1 VTRSALSRAAAVCAA
16 ALIGGFG
23 LTGTPAVA
31 GTPAAG
37 TSAARA
43 AAPAAAHLSTGA
55 PAIVALGDSAI
66 SGEGAGTD
74 TNDGYFP
81 GTDGPTNYCH
91 RHPQSEIFDTGLA
104 GITGVDLACSGA
116 QTGDL
121 VSDPTLAKITGSGS
135 GDFSEPKQDVKL
147 AQTAAAYQV
156 KMVVVTIG
164 ANDDFDFSGIM
175 ESCLGQY
182 FPIPQSEGC
191 RDTIGSA
198 AITARAKAVIPKI
211 EAALAD
217 VQETMRTAGY
227 ADGSYQLVLQS
238 YFTPITPDI
247 RTNTYVGKVADG
259 CPAFP
264 EDLAW
269 GHNWVVPQ
277 LDDALRTAAEAVP
290 GVRFLDQRRSTYGH
304 EVCAE
309 MTSSPYE
316 YTNGDVIDTSE
327 LVRNGCDYSIG
338 ILSLCE
344 NEIRQSYHPR
354 VAGYQAEG
362 ACLGEFYNEPN
373 QQEAYCTL
381 DQGDGTTIEPL
392 TPGQPFNDV
401 PTDGAWFQLTNH
413 ATGQVL
419 DFSGGGSYGD
429 STDGR
434 AAITYPADGG
444 LNQSFVFEAKPGGS
458 YELDFSGNRDMCLD
472 ATGAST
478 AAGTPLEQWGCNGQ
492 GNQHWM
498 LESAGN
504 GLYKVADSQNT
515 QMVATLGSSADTDSA
530 GNPVTVLQSD
540 TGAAGQ
546 LWQLTKL
553 GIVYLG

>member
-1 VTRSALSRAAAVCAA
+1 VNRSLLARASLLTAA
-16 ALIGGFG
+16 ALIGAFG
-23 LTGTPAVA
+23 VTSTPAVA
-31 GTPAAG
+31 GTPAASSK
-37 TSAARA
+37 TVAAGI
-43 AAPAAAHLSTGA
+43 PANGA
-55 PAIVALGDSAI
+55 PAIVAMGDSAI

-74 TNDGYFP
+74 TDDAYVP
-81 GTDGPTNYCH
+81 GTDGPKNFCH
-91 RHPQSEIFDTGLA
+91 RSTESVIFDTGDTA
-104 GITGVDLACSGA
+104 VTPIDLACSGA

-121 VSDPTLAKITGSGS
+121 TSDPTLAAITGPGS
-135 GDFSEPKQDVKL
+135 GDFGEPKQDVEL
-147 AQTAAAYQV
+147 AQTAAQYQV

-211 EAALAD
+211 EAALTD
-217 VQETMRTAGY
+217 IRQTMRNAGY
-227 ADGSYQLVLQS
+227 ADSDYQLVLQS

-247 RTNTYVGKVADG
+247 RSNTYAAKVADG

-290 GVRFLDQRRSTYGH
+290 GVRFLDQRRVTYGH

-309 MTSSPYE
+309 MTTSPYE
-316 YTNGDVIDTSE
+316 YTNGDVIDLSE
-327 LVRNGCDYSIG
+327 LTRNGCDYSIG
-338 ILSLCE
+338 ILGLCE
-344 NEIRQSYHPR
+344 DEIRQSYHPR
-354 VAGYQAEG
+354 VAGYKAEG
-362 ACLGEFYNEPN
+362 VCLGEFFNEPS

-381 DQGDGTTIEPL
+381 DQADGTTIEPL
-392 TPGQPFNDV
+392 TPGQPFNDA
-401 PTDGAWFQLTNH
+401 PQDGAWFQLTNS
-413 ATGQVL
+413 ASGNVL
-419 DFSGGGSYGD
+419 DFSGGGTYGD
-429 STDGR
+429 STNGR
-434 AAITYPADGG
+434 PAITYPADGG
-444 LNQSFVFEAKPGGS
+444 LNQSFVFEKKSDGS

-478 AAGTPLEQWGCNGQ
+478 AAGTALEQWGCNGG
-492 GNQHWM
+492 GNQHWV
-498 LESAGN
+498 LEPAGN
-504 GLYKVADSQNT
+504 GLYKIADSQNT
-515 QMVATLGSSADTDSA
+515 TMVATLGTSSVTDSG
-530 GNPVTVLQSD
+530 GNPVTLLEPD
-540 TGAAGQ
+540 TGAPGQ
-546 LWQLTKL
+546 LWQLTLL

>member
-1 VTRSALSRAAAVCAA
+1 MTRSVLPRTAALAASCLFAALALSGVPGSASAAAPD
-16 ALIGGFG
+16 L
-23 LTGTPAVA
+23 
-31 GTPAAG
+31 
-37 TSAARA
+37 
-43 AAPAAAHLSTGA
+43 APAAAAATRT

-74 TNDGYFP
+74 TADGYTA

-91 RHPQSEIFDTGLA
+91 RHPQSEIYDTGLA

-121 VSDPTLAKITGSGS
+121 VSDPTLAKVTGGGS
-135 GDFSEPKQDVKL
+135 GDFGEAKQDLQL
-147 AQTAAAYQV
+147 AQAAATYQV

-182 FPIPQSEGC
+182 FPIPQSTGC

-198 AITARAKAVIPKI
+198 AISARAKAVIPKI
-211 EAALAD
+211 EAALTD
-217 VQETMRTAGY
+217 VRQTLRTAGY
-227 ADGSYQLVLQS
+227 ADGDYQLVMQS
-238 YFTPITPDI
+238 YFSPITPDI
-247 RTNTYVGKVADG
+247 RSNSYADKVAQG

-290 GVRFLDQRRSTYGH
+290 GVRFLDQRRVSYGH

-309 MTSSPYE
+309 MTTSPYE
-316 YTNGDVIDTSE
+316 YTNGDVIDLSE
-327 LVRNGCDYSIG
+327 NTRNGCDYSIG
-338 ILSLCE
+338 ILGLCE
-344 NEIRQSYHPR
+344 NEIRQSYHLR
-354 VAGYQAEG
+354 VAGYQGEA
-362 ACLGEFYNEPN
+362 ACLAEFYRAPS

-392 TPGQPFNDV
+392 TAGQPFADT
-401 PTDGAWFQLTNH
+401 PDDGAWFQLTSRAGGN
-413 ATGQVL
+413 VL
-419 DFSGGGSYGD
+419 DLSGGGTYGD
-429 STDGR
+429 STKGR
-434 AAITYPADGG
+434 VAITYPATGG
-444 LNQSFVFEAKPGGS
+444 LNQSFVFEAQSDGS
-458 YELDFSGNRDMCLD
+458 YTLNFSGNRAMCLD
-472 ATGAST
+472 AANGST
-478 AAGTPLEQWGCNGQ
+478 AAGTQLRQWTCNGT
-492 GNQHWM
+492 GAQHWV
-498 LESAGN
+498 LKPAGN
-504 GLYKVADSQNT
+504 GLYEIADSQNT
-515 QMVATLGSSADTDSA
+515 AMVATAGPAADSS
-530 GNPVTVLQSD
+530 GNPLTQLQPD

-553 GIVYLG
+553 GIVYLHG

>member
-1 VTRSALSRAAAVCAA
+1 VTRSVLRRAAVLTAA
-16 ALIGGFG
+16 ALIGAFG
-23 LTGTPAVA
+23 VTATPALA
-31 GTPAAG
+31 GTTAAAG
-37 TSAARA
+37 GSAHA
-43 AAPAAAHLSTGA
+43 ATVSASDTRA

-74 TNDGYFP
+74 TDDAYVP
-81 GTDGPTNYCH
+81 GTDGPTDFCH
-91 RHPQSEIFDTGLA
+91 RSTESVIFDTSLP
-104 GITGVDLACSGA
+104 GITPVDLACSGA

-135 GDFSEPKQDVKL
+135 GDFGEPKQDVEL
-147 AQTAAAYQV
+147 AATAAQYQV

-182 FPIPQSEGC
+182 FPVPQGTGC

-198 AITARAKAVIPKI
+198 AITQRAQAVIPKI
-211 EAALAD
+211 EAALTD
-217 VQETMRTAGY
+217 VRQTMRNAGY
-227 ADGSYQLVLQS
+227 ADSSYQLVMQS

-247 RTNTYVGKVADG
+247 RSNTYAAKVADG
-259 CPAFP
+259 CPAYP

-290 GVRFLDQRRSTYGH
+290 GVRFLDQRRVTYGH

-309 MTSSPYE
+309 MTTSPYE

-327 LVRNGCDYSIG
+327 LIRNGCDYSIG
-338 ILSLCE
+338 ILGLCE
-344 NEIRQSYHPR
+344 DEIRQSYHPR
-354 VAGYQAEG
+354 VAGYKGEG
-362 ACLGEFYNEPN
+362 ACLGEFYDASG

-381 DQGDGTTIEPL
+381 DQADGTTIEPL
-392 TPGQPFNDV
+392 TVGQPFNDA
-401 PTDGAWFQLTNH
+401 PQDGAWFQLTNH

-419 DFSGGGSYGD
+419 DFSGGGDYGD
-429 STDGR
+429 STNGR
-434 AAITYPADGG
+434 PAITYPADGG

-478 AAGTPLEQWGCNGQ
+478 AAGTPLEQWGCNGG
-492 GNQHWM
+492 GNQHWV
-498 LESAGN
+498 LEPAGN

-515 QMVATLGSSADTDSA
+515 GMVATLGSSALTDSS
-530 GNPVTVLQSD
+530 GNPVTELQPD
-540 TGAAGQ
+540 TGATGQ
-546 LWQLTKL
+546 LWQLTLL

>member
-1 VTRSALSRAAAVCAA
+1 MSRTA
-16 ALIGGFG
+16 ALAGAVVLATVG
-23 LTGTPAVA
+23 L
-31 GTPAAG
+31 AG
-37 TSAARA
+37 TSAASTPTATHTGHTASATA
-43 AAPAAAHLSTGA
+43 AKA

-74 TNDGYFP
+74 TSDGYFA
-81 GTDGPTNYCH
+81 GTDGPKNYCH
-91 RHPQSEIFDTGLA
+91 RHPQSEIFDTGLSGVT
-104 GITGVDLACSGA
+104 GIDLACSGA

-121 VSDPTLAKITGSGS
+121 TSDPTLAKITGGGS
-135 GDFSEPKQDVKL
+135 GDFGEPKQDTQL
-147 AQTAAAYQV
+147 AQTAANYQV

-164 ANDDFDFSGIM
+164 ANDDFNFSGIM

-182 FPIPQSEGC
+182 FPIPKSQGC

-198 AITARAKAVIPKI
+198 TISARAKAVIPKI
-211 EAALAD
+211 EAALTD
-217 VQETMRTAGY
+217 VRQTMRNAGY
-227 ADGSYQLVLQS
+227 ADGDYQLVMQS

-247 RTNTYVGKVADG
+247 RDNSYAGKVADG

-277 LDDALRTAAEAVP
+277 LDDSLRTAAEAVP
-290 GVRFLDQRRSTYGH
+290 GVRFLDQRRVSYGH

-309 MTSSPYE
+309 WTSSPYE
-316 YTNGDVIDTSE
+316 YTNGDVIDLSE
-327 LVRNGCDYSIG
+327 NTRNGCDYSIG

-354 VAGYQAEG
+354 VAGYKGEG
-362 ACLGEFYNEPN
+362 VCLGEFYDTAA

-381 DQGDGTTIEPL
+381 DQADGTTIEPL
-392 TPGQPFNDV
+392 TAGQPFNDA
-401 PTDGAWFQLTNH
+401 PEDGAWYQLTNH

-429 STDGR
+429 STNGR
-434 AAITYPADGG
+434 PAITYGADGG
-444 LNQSFVFEAKPGGS
+444 LNQSFVFEAKAGGS
-458 YELDFSGNRDMCLD
+458 YELDFSGNRTMCLD
-472 ATGAST
+472 ATGGSA
-478 AAGTPLEQWGCNGQ
+478 AAGTKLEQWGCNGG

-498 LESAGN
+498 LEPAGN
-504 GLYKVADSQNT
+504 GLYKLADSQNT
-515 QMVATLGSSADTDSA
+515 GMVAAPGSSTDSA
-530 GNPVTVLQSD
+530 GNPVTELQND
-540 TGAAGQ
+540 NGGAGQ

-553 GIVYLG
+553 GIVYLHG